1 MHHNALLE
9 LHIRN
14 KVTTTFD
21 TLRQEDIACR
31 SNSNNMGVFT
41 ERLERDGVM
50 DLARGFARVVEG
62 NQVRGLKGLLGNG
75 VDVVVL
81 PTSYPLACETEIRCQ
96 RYALEPRYDT
106 D

>member
-1 MHHNALLE
+1 
-9 LHIRN
+9 
-14 KVTTTFD
+14 
-21 TLRQEDIACR
+21 
-31 SNSNNMGVFT
+31 
-41 ERLERDGVM
+41 M
-50 DLARGFARVVEG
+50 DLTRGFARVVEG

-81 PTSYPLACETEIRCQ
+81 PTSYQLAYKTEIRCQ